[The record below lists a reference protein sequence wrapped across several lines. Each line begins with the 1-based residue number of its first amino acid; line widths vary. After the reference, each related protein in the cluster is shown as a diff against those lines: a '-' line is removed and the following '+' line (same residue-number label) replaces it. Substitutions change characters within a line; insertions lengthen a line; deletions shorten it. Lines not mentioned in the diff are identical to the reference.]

1 MLTRKLLSVID
12 NIIVDVFKIICCSE
26 TTDSFMVNV
35 TVAQLL
41 GHKFY
46 SRGTC
51 PGCPPAPL
59 GAATAHWTVDTPHL
73 QDCLLKNERQT
84 RHLEKSIHCDVE

>member
-12 NIIVDVFKIICCSE
+12 NIVVDVFKTICCSE
-26 TTDSFMVNV
+26 PTDSFMVNV

-41 GHKFY
+41 GHKFLQ
-46 SRGTC
+46 
-51 PGCPPAPL
+51 PGHVPRLPPAPL